1 MWLVYQFYNS
11 FLPPDLTCL
20 VLGPAVTGKYTP
32 PVQTHVPH
40 RLYLTYGRSACE
52 GSMLQFIFRGLDDVR
67 LQCML
72 GYSRTYLLLRQHLR
86 KTRTVP
92 GFYAPPP
99 SHPAG
104 MTTRS
109 HEHRAESLEL
119 CGCVVM
125 TCSAVFFLFSSP
137 TGFGGKPYAGP
148 FRPAIKSFSLSEDFL
163 SPVAFSINSSQTDK
177 SLPIGP
183 AALYRSSYSP
193 QVRRYLVGR

>member
-86 KTRTVP
+86 KTGRQA
-92 GFYAPPP
+92 FMPPP
-99 SHPAG
+99 PIPKGSLGGRMNGA
-104 MTTRS
+104 TRCC
-109 HEHRAESLEL
+109 AESLEL
-119 CGCVVM
+119 CGSVVM
-125 TCSAVFFLFSSP
+125 TCSAGFFSSP
-137 TGFGGKPYAGP
+137 TGFGETLRRSIQASNKVLFTLGG
-148 FRPAIKSFSLSEDFL
+148 L
-163 SPVAFSINSSQTDK
+163 PVSSGV
-177 SLPIGP
+177 LH
-183 AALYRSSYSP
+183 
-193 QVRRYLVGR
+193 